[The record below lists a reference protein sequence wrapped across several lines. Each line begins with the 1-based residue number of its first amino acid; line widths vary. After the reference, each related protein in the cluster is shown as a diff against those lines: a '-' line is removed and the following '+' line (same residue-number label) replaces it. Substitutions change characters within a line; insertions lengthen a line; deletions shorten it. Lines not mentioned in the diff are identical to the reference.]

1 MKRIHKLVSVLLL
14 LGSASVSAQQMYKWV
29 GADGKVNYTD
39 TPPPA
44 SVKRVESKEVG
55 SAPEATST
63 LPYELAQ
70 SAKASPVTLYT
81 TSVCPACDD
90 ARALLTKRGIPF
102 AEKTVTTSADA
113 ERLKQAGGNGT
124 LPMLLIGRVKQI
136 GFEAGAVNTTLSA
149 AGYPENS
156 VLPAGY
162 RNAAASAAAPVAVK
176 LARENAQP
184 VPDAAVKAPA
194 VEAPAGFRF

>member
-55 SAPEATST
+55 SAPEATSP

-81 TSVCPACDD
+81 TAACPACDD

-124 LPMLLIGRVKQI
+124 IPMLLIGRVKQI
-136 GFEAGAVNTTLSA
+136 GFEAGAVNTALSA

-156 VLPAGY
+156 VLPTAY
-162 RNAAASAAAPVAVK
+162 RNAAATAAAPVAVK

-184 VPDAAVKAPA
+184 APAAAVKAPA